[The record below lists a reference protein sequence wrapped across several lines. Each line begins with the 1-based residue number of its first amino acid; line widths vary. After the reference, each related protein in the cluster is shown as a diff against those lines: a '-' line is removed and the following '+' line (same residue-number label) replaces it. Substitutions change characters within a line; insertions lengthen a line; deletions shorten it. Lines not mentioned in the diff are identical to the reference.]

1 MENIAQDL
9 KQVVNRYISLVVEVG
24 LTLIILST
32 LFLFTNLTTEIF
44 DTGKFMVV
52 LTITLVMFVVLT
64 VKFTFTNKV
73 TLTRTPLDLPFLLL
87 LAVGG
92 FSTVFSSSP
101 YVSLLGNVLKIQS
114 SFVFLAVFII
124 LYFTLVNCV
133 RPKEVKWILFLLTWA
148 GAALSIVSL
157 VSFWGIKL
165 LPATFVQ
172 GVNFT
177 PAGSSF
183 AAASVLAFLIPVLVI
198 KIMTGN
204 PIAKLVNSCLLTL
217 FGVTIVLI
225 GNPATWIAAAFG
237 FALPIVAN
245 APRRLNQIKPLELTA
260 LAIPLVAAVLVTVL
274 SFISPI
280 PGVQNPF
287 YNKAQNFPRE
297 VSLGFTHS
305 WKISVSA
312 FRDAPFLGTGPGTY
326 LFDFTKYK
334 PLEMNASKFWNLRF
348 DSAFNEYLQILAT
361 LGGVGLVAI
370 ISLTILFLSS
380 AYSSLV
386 GSINANGTQEA
397 VLKKALAVSGLIFFI
412 ILALHVGGLVIW
424 VIGIILLSCFMVLN
438 QSDEE
443 TLSTAPTSIKQVVL
457 GLTGKSFAKSN
468 SQTIKVEALPSVL
481 LTISV
486 GILLFVLFFGGKY
499 ALADY
504 HHRLALN
511 AASANQGIIA
521 YNELIAAEKLNP
533 QNDLYRTDLAQVNF
547 ALANA
552 IALAKG
558 PTEASPG
565 GSLTDQDKQ
574 NIQVLLQQSINEG
587 RTAVTLSPNSAVD
600 WEILALLY
608 RQISGVAQNA
618 LVFSLDSYGR
628 AIFQD
633 PLNPL
638 LRLSVGGTYYAIR
651 NYDLAIRFFT
661 DSINLKPDF
670 ANGYYNLSVA
680 LRDKGD
686 LNTAQVA
693 AEKVLTLVDANSQ
706 DYRVAKA
713 YLDDLKNRIASGSAQ
728 NSEIKPP
735 ASETTGALQKKELPK
750 VVNVGTPPEKI
761 ATPPAIPKPSPTP
774 TP

>member
-1 MENIAQDL
+1 MENITEDL
-9 KQVVNRYISLVVEVG
+9 KQVVNKYVSLVVNLG
-24 LTLIILST
+24 IIIIILAT
-32 LFLFTNLTTEIF
+32 FFLFTNLTTEIF

-52 LTITLVMFVVLT
+52 LAITLIMFVVLT
-64 VKFTFTNKV
+64 VNFTLSNKV
-73 TLTRTPLDLPFLLL
+73 TLTRTPLDLPLLLL
-87 LAVGG
+87 LAVGA
-92 FSTVFSSSP
+92 FSTVFSASP
-101 YVSLLGNVLKIQS
+101 YVSLLGNVSKIQS
-114 SFVFLAVFII
+114 SFVFLAVYII
-124 LYFTLVNCV
+124 LYFTLVNSI
-133 RPKEVKWILFLLTWA
+133 KSKDVKWILFLLTW
-148 GAALSIVSL
+148 GGVVLSILSL
-157 VSFWGIKL
+157 LSYWGIKL
-165 LPATFVQ
+165 LPNFFVQ
-172 GVNFT
+172 GLNFT
-177 PAGSSF
+177 PTGSSF
-183 AAASVLAFLIPVLVI
+183 STAGILAFLVPILTV
-198 KIMTGN
+198 KILTGN
-204 PIAKLVNSCLLTL
+204 STAKLLNLCLLTL
-217 FGVTIVLI
+217 FGLTIVLI
-225 GNPATWIAAAFG
+225 GNPAAWVAAAVG
-237 FALPIVAN
+237 FVLPVAMN
-245 APRRLNQIKPLELTA
+245 APKSLNQIKPMVVIG
-260 LAIPLVAAVLVTVL
+260 LAIPLVVVVLVTLL
-274 SFISPI
+274 SFIP
-280 PGVQNPF
+280 PVGGAKNPL
-287 YNKAQNFPRE
+287 YDKAKNFPRE
-297 VSLGFTHS
+297 VALSFKDS

-334 PLEMNASKFWNLRF
+334 PLEMNSGKFWNLRF

-361 LGGVGLVAI
+361 LGGVGIIAI
-370 ISLTILFLSS
+370 LSLTILFISS
-380 AYSSLV
+380 AYSSFFN
-386 GSINANGTQEA
+386 SNSETTTI
-397 VLKKALAVSGLIFFI
+397 LKQGLAVSGLIFFI
-412 ILALHVGGLVIW
+412 ILALHVAGLVVW
-424 VIGIILLSCFMVLN
+424 VIGIILLACFMVLN
-438 QSDEE
+438 QSDER
-443 TLSTAPTSIKQVVL
+443 TSLSAAPTSIKQVVL
-457 GLTGKSFAKSN
+457 GLTGKSLAKSN
-468 SQTIKVEALPSVL
+468 SQTIRVEALPSVL
-481 LTISV
+481 LTIAI
-486 GILLFVLFFGGKY
+486 GLLLFVLFFAGKY

-511 AASANQGIIA
+511 AASSNQGIVA

-706 DYRVAKA
+706 DYKVAKA